1 MNSKIL
7 QQPINS
13 PSGQSPDWSQWLTP
27 RMMLSGLALLLVALG
42 LFGSVAA
49 GPLLLVG
56 AGVGVTLIAVLGFFA
71 ESVLLAVLLARPVL
85 VTIPEFNIAGH
96 EIGIDGIINWI
107 VLASFVIVAPVGR
120 RFPWRLPTTWI
131 ALLLLAVMLISIRL
145 STDPLFALRQWMRYL
160 SYFVFMAVAFHAAH
174 DERFVYR
181 FRHVVAGVV
190 VIMLA
195 MGVLQMLLLLVEL
208 SPRQYIAL
216 MFEAGLDYRLDGF
229 QDLPHI
235 YGTTLMVCVPVMLW
249 SAWHAV
255 SRRAKYLYYCLF
267 ACASMAV
274 LFTGVRSIL
283 GALIVTVVL
292 CFIGARRYGT
302 LALCGVL
309 FVIAGFGS
317 GVFQA
322 RLSAFT
328 DPSRATEWNSLVDR
342 QEIWNVVDLG
352 IAQHPIRGYGLG
364 SVYEYVAASPLR
376 HSSKLLTAHCDYRK
390 FAFEGGLIGGAL
402 FVLLYVSVVLST
414 WFNRSRD
421 ASIRTLNRCVAGLIA
436 GIMVMSL
443 VEEPFQNF
451 ISMTLLW
458 SIVGLS
464 LGLRENRLSSPAPAA
479 MPDIELQTRNT

>member
-1 MNSKIL
+1 M
-7 QQPINS
+7 
-13 PSGQSPDWSQWLTP
+13 T
-27 RMMLSGLALLLVALG
+27 LSGLALLLVALG

-56 AGVGVTLIAVLGFFA
+56 AGVGVALIAVLGFYA
-71 ESVLLAVLLARPVL
+71 EAVLLAVLLVRPVL
-85 VTIPEFNIAGH
+85 VTIPDLDIAGH
-96 EIGIDGIINWI
+96 QIGIDGIVNW
-107 VLASFVIVAPVGR
+107 VLLASFIIVAPVGR
-120 RFPWRLPTTWI
+120 SAPWRLPTIWI
-131 ALLLLAVMLISIRL
+131 ALLFLAVMLFSLRL
-145 STDPLFALRQWMRYL
+145 STDPVFGLRQWMRFL
-160 SYFVFMAVAFHAAH
+160 SYFVFMAVAYHAAH

-195 MGVLQMLLLLVEL
+195 MGVLQMLLLLRQF
-208 SPRQYIAL
+208 SFRQYIAL
-216 MFEAGLDYRLDGF
+216 MLDAGLENRLNGF
-229 QDLPHI
+229 QDYPHT

-255 SRRAKYLYYCLF
+255 TPRAKYIYYCLF
-267 ACASMAV
+267 ASASTAV
-274 LFTGVRSIL
+274 LLSGVRSIL

-309 FVIAGFGS
+309 FVIVGFGS

-352 IAQHPIRGYGLG
+352 IAERPIRGYGLG
-364 SVYEYVAASPLR
+364 SIYQYVADSPLR

-402 FVLLYVSVVLST
+402 FALLYASVVFST
-414 WFNRSRD
+414 WFIRSRD